1 MSCSCL
7 VVVLYSAS
15 WTRRVPR
22 PFPHQ
27 PWAATAV
34 AEPALAAQ
42 VRCDA
47 SGYATA
53 NLAGREECVQM
64 LLQPGLLSRRLKD
77 SMRKTNITRKLGMG
91 VRAGMHARPR
101 LFLEICLTGLLADNP
116 RHGTVDGQKNQR
128 IFQTPV
134 FPAPLHF
141 RVGASRGT
149 PEIGQNN
156 PKDRCMF
163 SMNSYCNFE
172 MGGKGGQCGV

>member
-1 MSCSCL
+1 
-7 VVVLYSAS
+7 
-15 WTRRVPR
+15 
-22 PFPHQ
+22 
-27 PWAATAV
+27 
-34 AEPALAAQ
+34 
-42 VRCDA
+42 
-47 SGYATA
+47 
-53 NLAGREECVQM
+53 M
-64 LLQPGLLSRRLKD
+64 LLQPGLLSRGLKD
-77 SMRKTNITRKLGMG
+77 IVRKTNIARKLGMG
-91 VRAGMHARPR
+91 VQGGVHARPH
-101 LFLEICLTGLLADNP
+101 LFLEIWSTGLLADNP